1 VVCQINEQSIDNL
14 FLFCKKQIKKEN
26 YLIQIEAIKLCV
38 KLMKY
43 AKENSREEILKY
55 VNFEFLENN
64 NFYYRRLY
72 FSFIEECID
81 NFSICYLKEKGLIL
95 NLIKFLSLKEGCN
108 KNLIGKTLK
117 FFQQCFPL
125 FHNDDKLVFLSY
137 NKLELL
143 RKTTLDREII
153 NV

>member
-1 VVCQINEQSIDNL
+1 MVCQINEQSIYNL

-26 YLIQIEAIKLCV
+26 YLIQVEAIKLCV

-43 AKENSREEILKY
+43 AKENYREEILKY

-64 NFYYRRLY
+64 NFFYRRLY

-108 KNLIGKTLK
+108 KYLIGKTLK
-117 FFQQCFPL
+117 IFQHCFPL
-125 FHNDDKLVFLSY
+125 FHKDDKLVFLLY
-137 NKLELL
+137 NKLELI
-143 RKTTLDREII
+143 RKTSLDREII